1 MERAPEALLGA
12 GLADGLAVRRAGR
25 VEAAGYS
32 AERDPQT
39 KVMNPQAIRSYSPL
53 LADAVAAV
61 LDEGEFPVVLGGDC
75 PVPLGTMLALRRP
88 GMRWP
93 RR

>member
-1 MERAPEALLGA
+1 MMNA
-12 GLADGLAVRRAGR
+12 G
-25 VEAAGYS
+25 
-32 AERDPQT
+32 
-39 KVMNPQAIRSYSPL
+39 AIRDYSPL

-75 PVPLGTMLALRRP
+75 SILDS
-88 GMRWP
+88 P